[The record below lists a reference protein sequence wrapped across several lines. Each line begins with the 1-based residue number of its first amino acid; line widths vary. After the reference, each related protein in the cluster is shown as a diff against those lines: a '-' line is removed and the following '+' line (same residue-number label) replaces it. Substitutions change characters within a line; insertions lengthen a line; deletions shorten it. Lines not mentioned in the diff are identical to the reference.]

1 MRLLLDTHM
10 LLWWLADDSRLKPK
24 ARALIENPENTV
36 FVSVVS
42 LWEIAVKVRIGKLEA
57 DIVEVVD
64 TLGNGGFTVL
74 NFGSLHLA
82 ALVTLQRSADHNDP
96 FDHLLVA
103 QAIVEGASLVSN
115 DEKLRRYPITLVEA
129 SGRTRVR

>member
-1 MRLLLDTHM
+1 MKLLLDTHT

-24 ARALIENPENTV
+24 ARALIENPDNAI
-36 FVSVVS
+36 FVSIAS

-57 DIVEVVD
+57 DIVEIVD
-64 TLGNGGFTVL
+64 TLNSGGFTVL
-74 NFGSLHLA
+74 NIGFLHLA

-103 QAIVEGASLVSN
+103 QTIVEGASLVSE
-115 DEKLRRYPITLVEA
+115 DKKLRRYPITLVDA
-129 SGRTRVR
+129 SGRARVR